1 MNPDAAIR
9 ATVRVDPGDPR
20 GTINR
25 FVYGSNLEHLGRTVY
40 RGLWAELL
48 HNRKFAG
55 VDPAR
60 HPRAEAW
67 RGHFKDPVGFG
78 VVEGWEPS
86 NPVGY
91 VGYTHDNTTFYSG
104 VQSQRIDLGSA
115 DREFHG
121 VAQPGIEVAGE
132 TDHRAR
138 LVLRIAGDIAAV
150 HVALYDDAGENG
162 AWEFTPNE
170 ARQRWHTFHGEL
182 RTRRAGENRLHI
194 GARGQ
199 GKVWLGAVS
208 LMPDEYADAGG
219 IRTDVATLI
228 RDGGISMIRWP
239 GGNFAS
245 DYFWH
250 EGIGPIDRRPTRL
263 NRARPELEPHDLG
276 TDEFLAFCRDY
287 GIEPFIV
294 LNAGSGSVAEA
305 AAWVEYCNGPADSE
319 WGRRRVENGHP
330 EPWAVKYWSIGN
342 EIWGNFQVGH
352 VDAETYARRADETA
366 RAMRAV
372 DPDIH
377 ITAIGHIRDTAGAWN
392 RHVARAVSG
401 SVDAIAIHHYP
412 VIISA
417 VDHPPPDDAMWAAIT
432 AGANDAAEVLSDSTA
447 IIDAHWSG
455 DTPPEISFDE
465 WNSWVG
471 VHGHPGWLDEPF
483 RLRDG
488 LYVAALFNEIHRR
501 AERITMAHQAMIVN
515 RLGFIEVRPTQ
526 TWTTASF
533 QALSLYAEHC
543 GTTALA
549 TDYAGPTFGTR
560 AFGSAPPQED
570 VPALNVMA
578 TATTDGRRIIVAGV
592 NLQAE
597 DDIAARI
604 EIAGTAIAATA
615 TVRELN
621 GDDGMAYDTFENPGQ
636 TRVTGRAVDLSPE
649 NGAFDYVFP
658 AHSATLIEL
667 IVSG

>member
-1 MNPDAAIR
+1 MNPEAAQQATIRIDA
-9 ATVRVDPGDPR
+9 TDGR
-20 GTINR
+20 GTINP

-55 VDPAR
+55 VDRAR
-60 HPRAEAW
+60 YPREEAW
-67 RGHFKDPVGFG
+67 RAHVEDPVGFG
-78 VVEGWEPS
+78 VVEVWEPV
-86 NPVGY
+86 NPGESVR
-91 VGYTHDNTTFYSG
+91 YTHDNTTFYSG
-104 VQSQRIDLGSA
+104 GQSQRIDLNSDDGA
-115 DREFHG
+115 FHG
-121 VAQPGIEVAGE
+121 VAQPGIEVAAD

-138 LVLRIAGDIAAV
+138 LVLRTAGDIAAV
-150 HVALYDDAGENG
+150 RLALHDEQGENG
-162 AWEFTPNE
+162 AWEIAPTE
-170 ARQRWHTFHGEL
+170 ARQRWHTFNGDLHS
-182 RTRRAGENRLHI
+182 TRAGENRLHI
-194 GARGQ
+194 EARGR

-208 LMPDEYADAGG
+208 LMPAEFADAGG
-219 IRTDVATLI
+219 IRTDVAAVI
-228 RDGGISMIRWP
+228 RDGGVSMLRWP

-287 GIEPFIV
+287 EIEPFIV

-319 WGRRRVENGHP
+319 WGRRRAENGRP
-330 EPWAVKYWSIGN
+330 EPWAIKYWSIGN
-342 EIWGNFQVGH
+342 EMWGNFQVGH

-366 RAMRAV
+366 HAMRAV

-377 ITAIGHIRDTAGAWN
+377 ITAIGHIRDTAGGWN
-392 RHVARAVSG
+392 RHVARAVG
-401 SVDAIAIHHYP
+401 GQVDAIAIHHYP
-412 VIISA
+412 VVIGT
-417 VDHPPPDDAMWAAIT
+417 VDHPPPDDALWAAIT
-432 AGANDAAEVLSDSTA
+432 AGANDAADILSDSTA

-471 VHGHPGWLDEPF
+471 VHGHTGWLEEPF

-488 LYVAALFNEIHRR
+488 LYAAALFNEIHRR
-501 AERITMAHQAMIVN
+501 ADRITMAHQAMAVN
-515 RLGFIEVRPTQ
+515 RLGLIEVRPTRI
-526 TWTTASF
+526 WLTASF

-543 GTTALA
+543 GATALA
-549 TDYAGPTFGTR
+549 TEYAGPTFSTR
-560 AFGSAPPQED
+560 AFGAAPPQED
-570 VPALNVMA
+570 VPSLNVMA
-578 TATTDGRRIIVAGV
+578 TAEGDRIVVAGV

-597 DDIAARI
+597 GDIAARI
-604 EIAGTAIAATA
+604 EIAGAALAPAA

-621 GDDGMAYDTFENPGQ
+621 GDDGMAYDTFESPDR
-636 TRVTGRAVDLSPE
+636 TRVTERALDLDLDNGR
-649 NGAFDYVFP
+649 FDYVFP

-667 IVSG
+667 TVSG